1 MLWRDIAMESRKV
14 RGDRADNTED
24 IRKVERLWDDC
35 PGGIRYYWQG
45 NEDCEH
51 KNDTVNEDI
60 DIRSMNR
67 E

>member
-1 MLWRDIAMESRKV
+1 M
-14 RGDRADNTED
+14 NED

-51 KNDTVNEDI
+51 KNDTVNEEI

-67 E
+67 EGRVSNPITLYPITIT